1 MDWASLL
8 KLAHVGL
15 AFAFVAGLIG
25 RGVLLQR
32 AERADDLAEASLL
45 AEAAAPF
52 ERTVIL
58 SSILVLPSGL
68 LTAWAQGYPWLG
80 ITTGWML
87 ASLVIYFV
95 LLALVPTIFL
105 PRGRRFE
112 AAMANAQR
120 DGIMTAELR
129 GAIADPAVRLARNA
143 EVLGIGVIVA
153 LMVLKPF

>member
-58 SSILVLPSGL
+58 RSILVLPSGL

-120 DGIMTAELR
+120 HGIMTAELR

>member
-120 DGIMTAELR
+120 HGIMTAELR